1 MRLATALLVALL
13 ALPASALLASAAPE
27 ATTVSCAPN
36 KIGNRLIVTP
46 CSVSATVTQ
55 SILVRV
61 AFSRESEGVALVQ
74 ARGPDQTP
82 AESLHVACLATH
94 GASSCLAPVSIF
106 PATPGRWTFTIAPAV
121 TSAEGAPAVRLDVT
135 VT

>member
-36 KIGNRLIVTP
+36 RIGNRLVATP
-46 CSVSATVTQ
+46 CTVAATVTQ
-55 SILVRV
+55 SILIRV

-94 GASSCLAPVSIF
+94 GAGSCLRPISVF
-106 PATPGRWTFTIAPAV
+106 PGTTGRWTFTLAPAL
-121 TSAEGAPAVRLDVT
+121 TSTAGAPAVRLDVT